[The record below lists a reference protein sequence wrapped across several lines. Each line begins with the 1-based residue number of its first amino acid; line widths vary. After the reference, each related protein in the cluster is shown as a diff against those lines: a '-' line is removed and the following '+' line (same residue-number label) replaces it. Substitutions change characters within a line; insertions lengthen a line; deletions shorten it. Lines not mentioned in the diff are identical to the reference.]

1 MQPTSLFA
9 LLVFLVFLL
18 NNNVALATKRPAVV
32 TSGTTMGQF
41 VRSTGKPTA
50 KCPRQG
56 RALDAGKVSKEGVQL
71 LYCLSTVDV
80 FPHLL

>member
-1 MQPTSLFA
+1 MQPISLLGGAFA
-9 LLVFLVFLL
+9 LLVFLVLL
-18 NNNVALATKRPAVV
+18 VNNVAFATKRPAVV

-56 RALDAGKVSKEGVQL
+56 RALDGGKVSKEGV
-71 LYCLSTVDV
+71 
-80 FPHLL
+80 